1 MYTLVDGCIKWLTV
15 KLLLSFFH
23 TYNSKTKILK
33 FNHKTISYFHCMVL
47 QSVKLYALF
56 DSCTGIFL
64 DIHIYQG
71 ITSVGSEFEEY
82 LAFIKDNIP
91 QLGSKSKTH
100 FCVHIV
106 CKI

>member
-56 DSCTGIFL
+56 DSCTGIFS
-64 DIHIYQG
+64 DIQAHLSRY
-71 ITSVGSEFEEY
+71 SVSWF
-82 LAFIKDNIP
+82 
-91 QLGSKSKTH
+91 
-100 FCVHIV
+100 
-106 CKI
+106 